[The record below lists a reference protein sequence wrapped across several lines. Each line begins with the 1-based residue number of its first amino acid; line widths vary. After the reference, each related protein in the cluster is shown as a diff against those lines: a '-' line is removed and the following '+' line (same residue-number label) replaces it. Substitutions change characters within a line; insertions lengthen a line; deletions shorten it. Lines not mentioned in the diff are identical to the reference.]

1 MLPGPIIIKKCP
13 DCSGLI
19 KEDTTWSGNTFGAKI
34 WTDGKKDTLMFIEQS
49 WLAKCPH
56 CDFLLWTDELQ
67 VVGEMERP
75 KLSDLEWSDETN
87 ELILVK
93 SKDEIKYEGA
103 TPYETPSF
111 REYLSK
117 INEGVVNKEKESYLR
132 ICAWHK
138 GNDKRRY
145 DKEKEDMRDEE
156 IENLMSLDKI
166 FSCSDNDTRILRA
179 EIKREL
185 CLFDDALVILDEY
198 FDNEY
203 FFIVSRIKELAERN
217 YRFVSKVTS
226 TR

>member
-19 KEDTTWSGNTFGAKI
+19 EENTILSGNTFGVKF
-34 WTDGKKDTLMFIEQS
+34 WTDGKKDAPMLIEQPR
-49 WLAKCPH
+49 LAKCPH
-56 CDFLLWTDELQ
+56 CDFLVWTDELQ
-67 VVGEMERP
+67 VVGEIKRRTFPE
-75 KLSDLEWSDETN
+75 LEWSDKRN
-87 ELILVK
+87 ELVLVK

-111 REYLSK
+111 GEYLSK
-117 INEGVVNKEKESYLR
+117 INEGVIAEEKEAYLR

-145 DKEKEDMRDEE
+145 DKEKEDMCDEE
-156 IENLMSLDKI
+156 IENLISLDKML
-166 FSCSDNDTRILRA
+166 SCSDDDNRILRA

-185 CLFDDALVILDEY
+185 CLFDDALAILDEY

-203 FFIVSRIKELAERN
+203 FFMVSRIKELAERR
-217 YRFVSKVTS
+217 YRFVSKVTLA
-226 TR
+226 